1 VVKCQPRRILGR
13 WREGYALDVHTLS
26 SIPLGSNEFGHMQF
40 DTKRSEL
47 GELLYRLKYGGDQ
60 SVVAEIADAAA
71 EFIGSWKVEVDII
84 VPVPPSNPR
93 TVQPVMVLA
102 KALSERLQIP
112 LADCVKR
119 TREAPQLK
127 NVYDTDQR
135 LQLLNG
141 LHEVDPSATQGKRIM
156 LFDDLYRSGA
166 TMNVIAEALSDPGKA
181 AEVVALT
188 ITQTR
193 SHQ

>member
-1 VVKCQPRRILGR
+1 MNLAVRDRSTRRQVGDLPHTRSRCLPEQAEAVSVPIRIL
-13 WREGYALDVHTLS
+13 
-26 SIPLGSNEFGHMQF
+26 
-40 DTKRSEL
+40 
-47 GELLYRLKYGGDQ
+47 
-60 SVVAEIADAAA
+60 
-71 EFIGSWKVEVDII
+71 KVEVDII

-93 TVQPVMVLA
+93 SVQPVMVLA
-102 KALSERLQIP
+102 KALSERLRIP

-119 TREAPQLK
+119 TREAAQLK
-127 NVYDTDQR
+127 NVCDTDQR

-141 LHEVDPSATQGKRIM
+141 LHEVNPSATQGKRIM
-156 LFDDLYRSGA
+156 FFDDLYRSGA

-181 AEVVALT
+181 ADVVALT